1 MLPINIVIID
11 IMNIGILNLNTDI
24 ISKIKLSGTNVL
36 LIKLSNI
43 LNLFIPFIFLFSDH
57 VAICQ
62 SPLIHLCSLSKLDKY
77 LFGKV
82 SSNTTS
88 VNSPHLR

>member
-36 LIKLSNI
+36 LMKKDSQKIE
-43 LNLFIPFIFLFSDH
+43 
-57 VAICQ
+57 
-62 SPLIHLCSLSKLDKY
+62 Y
-77 LFGKV
+77 
-82 SSNTTS
+82 
-88 VNSPHLR
+88 